1 MNTTAIAE
9 DLTKEATHSLS
20 ARIAQFAIAINGR
33 SARDVSVSDSQQSKR
48 ELICEPGTDLNEA
61 VL

>member
-1 MNTTAIAE
+1 MNTTTIAE

-20 ARIAQFAIAINGR
+20 ARIAQFAIAVNGR
-33 SARDVSVSDSQQSKR
+33 NARDVSISDAEQGKQ
-48 ELICEPGTDLNEA
+48 ELACKPGTDLNEA